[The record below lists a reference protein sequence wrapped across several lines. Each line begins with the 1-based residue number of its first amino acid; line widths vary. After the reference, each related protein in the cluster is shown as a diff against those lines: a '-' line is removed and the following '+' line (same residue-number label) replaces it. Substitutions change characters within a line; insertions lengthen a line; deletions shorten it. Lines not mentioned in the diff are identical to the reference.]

1 MLTRIDH
8 VMLCVP
14 NLEEGIEA
22 YTRIGFHVY
31 PGGAHTGGATHNAIA
46 FHQEDYLELLTLRD
60 GRPAAALIPGS
71 SDARLSEFLA
81 RGGGFRYV
89 AVQSDDLAADV
100 AAMRRHGV
108 DVGDAIEGSRRTPA
122 GQELRWK
129 AAGLGPRNPLPIFF
143 VQHLTPLDERR
154 RQVARARPISGAL
167 PHEQYGRRGP
177 LDGESRHAAAGARH
191 PQYRR
196 AGDPGRAG
204 SGLWRLYRFRGP
216 GVRIRTRGSLLS
228 QGGSHGLRIVH
239 DAVASTRAQ
248 SVRRSPVGPSAA
260 SLGGR
265 ARLQRGV
272 DRRASHRALGAAPVA
287 GPRIGPGGFLM
298 PYHHPA
304 ELANRVAMLDHMAQG
319 RLNFGVA
326 ASGLPSDWA
335 MFNVDGNAGQHREM
349 TREALDIILRL
360 WSDEPEFDYKG
371 KYWHVT
377 KTGTMLD
384 TLRPHI
390 KPLQKPHPP
399 IGVAGVS
406 KGSDTL
412 KLAGE
417 RGFWPMSLNLNPTY
431 VGSHWEAV
439 EQGAARSGRTPKRAE
454 WRLVR
459 EVFIA
464 DTDAEAMRLSAGGMM
479 GRMMQ
484 EYFLPLLASF
494 QFTEF
499 LKHKPDV
506 PDSDVTPEYC
516 ARHNWLVGSP
526 ATVADKLHEIYEEV
540 GGFGTLLLFCFDYS
554 ENPTAWRHS
563 IELLAKEVMPRFKGL
578 VPK

>member
-1 MLTRIDH
+1 MEYGMFTMPSHPPERKLYD
-8 VMLCVP
+8 
-14 NLEEGIEA
+14 G
-22 YTRIGFHVY
+22 
-31 PGGAHTGGATHNAIA
+31 
-46 FHQEDYLELLTLRD
+46 HQW
-60 GRPAAALIPGS
+60 
-71 SDARLSEFLA
+71 
-81 RGGGFRYV
+81 
-89 AVQSDDLAADV
+89 DL
-100 AAMRRHGV
+100 
-108 DVGDAIEGSRRTPA
+108 
-122 GQELRWK
+122 QQLRW
-129 AAGLGPRNPLPIFF
+129 ADELGFSEAWIGEHHTAPWEPHPSPDLL
-143 VQHLTPLDERR
+143 VAQALLQTERM
-154 RQVARARPISGAL
+154 
-167 PHEQYGRRGP
+167 
-177 LDGESRHAAAGARH
+177 
-191 PQYRR
+191 
-196 AGDPGRAG
+196 
-204 SGLWRLYRFRGP
+204 
-216 GVRIRTRGSLLS
+216 
-228 QGGSHGLRIVH
+228 
-239 DAVASTRAQ
+239 
-248 SVRRSPVGPSAA
+248 
-260 SLGGR
+260 
-265 ARLQRGV
+265 
-272 DRRASHRALGAAPVA
+272 
-287 GPRIGPGGFLM
+287 RIGPGGFLM

-304 ELANRVAMLDHMAQG
+304 ELANRVAMLDHLAQG

-335 MFNVDGNAGQHREM
+335 LFNVDGNAGQHREM

-360 WSDEPEFDYKG
+360 WSDEAEFDFQG

-390 KPLQKPHPP
+390 MPFQKPHPP

-417 RGFWPMSLNLNPTY
+417 RGFWPMSLNLNPAY
-431 VGSHWEAV
+431 VASHWESV
-439 EQGAARSGRTPKRAE
+439 EQGAARSGRTPKRAD

-479 GRMMQ
+479 GRMMT

-494 QFTEF
+494 GFTEF
-499 LKHKPDV
+499 LKHRPDV

-526 ATVADKLHEIYEEV
+526 ATVAERLQAIYDEV

-554 ENPTAWRHS
+554 ENPKAWRHS
-563 IELLAKEVMPRFKGL
+563 MELLARDVMPRFKDL